1 VGEGFTSTQWEL
13 KMKTEF
19 ASGAEAMVYF
29 FHLGFT
35 KEVQTTV
42 MDERLFLNLETMQ
55 IVQIRHTGFLFWQ
68 AEVV

>member
-1 VGEGFTSTQWEL
+1 MKKGE

-35 KEVQTTV
+35 KEVQSAV
-42 MDERLFLNLETMQ
+42 NDERLFLNLETMQ
-55 IVQIRHTGFLFWQ
+55 LVQIRHTGFLSWEAF
-68 AEVV
+68 VI